1 MWRKIAAGTVGVV
14 AAGVGVVLVNRRHLE
29 RATANLVAD
38 LLANADVETDRVF
51 RRDDL
56 EDLPA
61 PVRRYLDGALEEGQ
75 PCVRTVRTEQ
85 RGAFRPGDAT
95 TPWKPLE
102 ATQHFT
108 VSPPGFVWDA
118 EIAFAPLVSAR
129 VVDAYEGGEGYL
141 RAKLLSTVTVADV
154 EPSPEMNAGELL
166 RYLAEAVWFPT
177 ALLPGEGVEWEP
189 IDDRSAR
196 ATLTNE
202 GTTASLVFHFTD
214 DDEVDRVVADRRYR
228 QEDDAYA
235 PWTGYFADY
244 RVRNGMLVP
253 TEAEVEWNLPDGDLP
268 YWRARIVEIDHR
280 PRR

>member
-1 MWRKIAAGTVGVV
+1 MWREIAAGTVGVV
-14 AAGVGVVLVNRRHLE
+14 AAGVGVVLVNRRRLE
-29 RATANLVAD
+29 RATADLVAD
-38 LLANADVETDRVF
+38 LLANADAETDRVF
-51 RRDDL
+51 RRADL

-75 PCVRTVRTEQ
+75 PYVRTVRTEQ

-141 RAKLLSTVTVADV
+141 RAKLLSTVTVADA

-196 ATLTNE
+196 ATLTHE
-202 GTTASLVFHFTD
+202 GTTASLVFHFSD
-214 DDEVDRVVADRRYR
+214 ENEVDRVVADRRYR

-235 PWTGYFADY
+235 PWTGYFGDY
-244 RVRNGMLVP
+244 RVRNGVLVP